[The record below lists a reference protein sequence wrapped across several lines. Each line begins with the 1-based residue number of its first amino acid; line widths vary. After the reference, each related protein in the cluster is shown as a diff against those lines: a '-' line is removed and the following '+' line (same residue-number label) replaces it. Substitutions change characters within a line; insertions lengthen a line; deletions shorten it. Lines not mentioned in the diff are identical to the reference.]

1 MPRLWWRSCRGWFTA
16 IIKMTETGLHLPAG
30 YHSVVWDG
38 RDRAGRPLPSGVY
51 IARLV
56 AGDFVAGIR
65 MVLLK

>member
-1 MPRLWWRSCRGWFTA
+1 MN
-16 IIKMTETGLHLPAG
+16 EHQPAA

-38 RDRAGRPLPSGVY
+38 RDRSGRPLPSGVY

-56 AGDFVAGIR
+56 AGDFVAGIK

>member
-1 MPRLWWRSCRGWFTA
+1 MRATLKVYDLLGREVRLLVD
-16 IIKMTETGLHLPAG
+16 EHQPAA

-38 RDRAGRPLPSGVY
+38 RDRAGRPLPSGIY

-56 AGDFVAGIR
+56 AGDFIAGIK